1 MRRNARPSM
10 TPNVKPSTTLFK
22 RKNAKQVMTPNVILN
37 MKPSMKLNA
46 PQSIAL
52 NMKRNMKPSV
62 KRLLSQNARLVM
74 RPNTRPSMNK
84 NVSKFRSNNAH
95 KPMKRYAKFNTRQNT
110 KRSVTNLFKTHM
122 EHLKQLQWEPLIPME
137 RPKPHP
143 IHMVPLKLL

>member
-1 MRRNARPSM
+1 
-10 TPNVKPSTTLFK
+10 
-22 RKNAKQVMTPNVILN
+22 
-37 MKPSMKLNA
+37 
-46 PQSIAL
+46 
-52 NMKRNMKPSV
+52 
-62 KRLLSQNARLVM
+62 
-74 RPNTRPSMNK
+74 MNK